1 MSNSPSAEANGHK
14 VDDSIKEIIRAA
26 TDHDIQSLEKCI
38 DQYSFPECKA
48 VDVQDQETGL
58 TPIHAA
64 IASTKSQL
72 HGDFGANQPSEESGI
87 QVVRFLLENGA
98 IWNQLDLNNETPG
111 CIAYRLGLHQLYQTM
126 VDAGV
131 RAEMILNRLEEY
143 EELEDEDEDGD
154 GGGDDLDDGDLR
166 QIEAEAPQ
174 PSTSQDDVTSAGYLS
189 STLSLNNGRLLDAER
204 NAIMMEW
211 ERDIMQ
217 QSADAILPRPG
228 LKVLN
233 IGFGMG
239 IFDTHI
245 QDHVNSPA
253 SHHIIEAHP
262 DVINEMRRKGW
273 MERPNVVVHS
283 GKWQNILP
291 QLAAEDEVFD
301 AIYFDT
307 FAEPYSAFR
316 DFLSEHVISVL
327 TQDGRWSFFNGMG
340 ADRQISY
347 DVYQKVVEFDLFE
360 SGYDVTWTDVQLPN
374 LDQEWEGVR
383 RRYWKVDLYRLPVC
397 RFLD

>member
-1 MSNSPSAEANGHK
+1 MTSTPSAQANGHK
-14 VDDSIKEIIRAA
+14 VNDSIGEIIKAA

-48 VDVQDQETGL
+48 VDVQDPATGL
-58 TPIHAA
+58 TPLHAA
-64 IASTKSQL
+64 IASSKLQPD
-72 HGDFGANQPSEESGI
+72 GDSSVNQPSEESGI
-87 QVVRFLLENGA
+87 QVVKFLLENGA
-98 IWNQLDLNNETPG
+98 IWNQLDRNDETPG
-111 CIAYRLGLHQLYQTM
+111 CVAYRLGLHQLYQIM

-143 EELEDEDEDGD
+143 EELEDEEEEGDGD
-154 GGGDDLDDGDLR
+154 GNEVNEGDSPTAKAG
-166 QIEAEAPQ
+166 APP
-174 PSTSQDDVTSAGYLS
+174 PSTSQGDVTSPRYLS
-189 STLSLNNGRLLDAER
+189 SNLSLSNSRLLDAER
-204 NAIMMEW
+204 NGVMMDWETSIM
-211 ERDIMQ
+211 R
-217 QSADAILPRPG
+217 QSADAILPKPG
-228 LKVLN
+228 LKILN

-239 IFDTHI
+239 IFDTYI
-245 QDHVNSPA
+245 QDHANRPA

-273 MERPNVVVHS
+273 MDRPNVVIHS

-291 QLAAEDEVFD
+291 QLAAEDEIFD

-307 FAEPYSAFR
+307 FAESYSAFR
-316 DFLSEHVISVL
+316 DFFSEHVISVL
-327 TQDGRWSFFNGMG
+327 SQDGRWSFFNGMG

-360 SGYDVTWTDVQLPN
+360 AGYDVTWADLQLPN
-374 LDQEWEGVR
+374 LDEEWEGVR
-383 RRYWKVDLYRLPVC
+383 RKYWNVAQYRLPVC